1 MKLVT
6 YPLDGVTYSAEDVAA
21 YLCTRTSGV
30 YSRDSNFA
38 VTVSG
43 PREITVSPGLAW
55 INYDDFK
62 GISVCAR
69 ERGTLTVP
77 DADDMLPRIDR
88 VVLQFDANANLTAL
102 KLKPGT
108 PKAEP
113 TAPELIR
120 THFIYELCL
129 CEISVPAGSAEITAA
144 SLTDT
149 RADEALCGLMRDG
162 VTGIP
167 MDELGQQALAKAK
180 ETAKLCDKLLAS
192 YSGGYLGI
200 WPVTLTAEGWAECT
214 DVPGYAYKQT
224 AALRAARAA
233 TVPSAV
239 PSPETYTVA
248 VTAGLAGVCETGDG
262 TITFWAGR
270 RISTSRAC
278 RWKLSPPMRRACC
291 SPGAASGAT
300 RRTQSTPPARPAGCI
315 STPGRARAGGGGE
328 TMASCLISDAPYAA
342 WLSDVLATLEE
353 HKVTKI
359 AVAAPLPGGEVFTG
373 YYDMSTMDKALMAT
387 NIQADA
393 TMGAICANGSRIQRA
408 WDAAQDEDDPEE
420 EGG

>member
-108 PKAEP
+108 PEAEP

-149 RADEALCGLMRDG
+149 RTDEALCGLMRDG

-167 MDELGQQALAKAK
+167 MDELGRQALAKAK
-180 ETAKLCDKLLAS
+180 ETAALCDSLLAS
-192 YSGGYLGI
+192 YTGGYLGI
-200 WPVTLTAEGWAECT
+200 WPVTLPADGWADCA

-224 AALRAARAA
+224 TALRAAREAN
-233 TVPSAV
+233 VPSAV
-239 PSPETYTVA
+239 PTPETFTTA
-248 VTAGLAGVCETGDG
+248 VSAGLAGVCETGAG
-262 TITFWAGR
+262 TVTFWAENVPEGD
-270 RISTSRAC
+270 IQMQVSLLGQIADSSST
-278 RWKLSPPMRRACC
+278 
-291 SPGAASGAT
+291 
-300 RRTQSTPPARPAGCI
+300 
-315 STPGRARAGGGGE
+315 E
-328 TMASCLISDAPYAA
+328 TDDTSALGDT
-342 WLSDVLATLEE
+342 TL
-353 HKVTKI
+353 
-359 AVAAPLPGGEVFTG
+359 G
-373 YYDMSTMDKALMAT
+373 DMTL
-387 NIQADA
+387 
-393 TMGAICANGSRIQRA
+393 
-408 WDAAQDEDDPEE
+408 
-420 EGG
+420 

>member
-108 PKAEP
+108 PEAEP

-129 CEISVPAGSAEITAA
+129 CEVSVPAGSAEITAA

-149 RADEALCGLMRDG
+149 RTDAALCGLMRDG

-167 MDELGQQALAKAK
+167 MDELGRQALAKAK
-180 ETAKLCDKLLAS
+180 ETAALCDSLLAS

-200 WPVTLTAEGWAECT
+200 WPVTLPADGWESCE
-214 DVPGYAYKQT
+214 DMPGYAYKQT

-233 TVPSAV
+233 TVPSAA
-239 PSPETYTVA
+239 SPETYTVA
-248 VTAGLAGVCETGDG
+248 VTAGLAGVCETGGG
-262 TITFWAGR
+262 TITFWAENV
-270 RISTSRAC
+270 
-278 RWKLSPPMRRACC
+278 P
-291 SPGAASGAT
+291 
-300 RRTQSTPPARPAGCI
+300 
-315 STPGRARAGGGGE
+315 
-328 TMASCLISDAPYAA
+328 
-342 WLSDVLATLEE
+342 
-353 HKVTKI
+353 
-359 AVAAPLPGGEVFTG
+359 
-373 YYDMSTMDKALMAT
+373 
-387 NIQADA
+387 
-393 TMGAICANGSRIQRA
+393 
-408 WDAAQDEDDPEE
+408 
-420 EGG
+420 EGGIQMQVELLGPSASTADTGEDTLGDTVLDDTTL

>member
-108 PKAEP
+108 PEAEP

-149 RADEALCGLMRDG
+149 RTDEALCGLMRDG
-162 VTGIP
+162 VTGLP
-167 MDELGQQALAKAK
+167 MEALGAQALAKAK

-192 YSGGYLGI
+192 YTGGYLGI
-200 WPVTLTAEGWAECT
+200 WPVTLTADGWAECT
-214 DVPGYAYKQT
+214 
-224 AALRAARAA
+224 
-233 TVPSAV
+233 
-239 PSPETYTVA
+239 VA
-248 VTAGLAGVCETGDG
+248 VAAGLAGVCETKDG
-262 TITFWAGR
+262 SITFWAENV
-270 RISTSRAC
+270 
-278 RWKLSPPMRRACC
+278 P
-291 SPGAASGAT
+291 
-300 RRTQSTPPARPAGCI
+300 
-315 STPGRARAGGGGE
+315 
-328 TMASCLISDAPYAA
+328 
-342 WLSDVLATLEE
+342 
-353 HKVTKI
+353 
-359 AVAAPLPGGEVFTG
+359 
-373 YYDMSTMDKALMAT
+373 
-387 NIQADA
+387 
-393 TMGAICANGSRIQRA
+393 
-408 WDAAQDEDDPEE
+408 
-420 EGG
+420 EGGIQMQVELLGPSASTADTGADTLGDTVLEDTTL

>member
-108 PKAEP
+108 PEAEP

-149 RADEALCGLMRDG
+149 RTDEALCGLMRDG

-180 ETAKLCDKLLAS
+180 ETAKLCDKLLTS
-192 YSGGYLGI
+192 YTGGYLGI
-200 WPVTLTAEGWAECT
+200 WPVTLPADGWAECT

-224 AALRAARAA
+224 AELRAAREAN
-233 TVPSAV
+233 VPSAV
-239 PSPETYTVA
+239 PSPET
-248 VTAGLAGVCETGDG
+248 
-262 TITFWAGR
+262 
-270 RISTSRAC
+270 
-278 RWKLSPPMRRACC
+278 
-291 SPGAASGAT
+291 
-300 RRTQSTPPARPAGCI
+300 
-315 STPGRARAGGGGE
+315 
-328 TMASCLISDAPYAA
+328 
-342 WLSDVLATLEE
+342 
-353 HKVTKI
+353 
-359 AVAAPLPGGEVFTG
+359 
-373 YYDMSTMDKALMAT
+373 
-387 NIQADA
+387 
-393 TMGAICANGSRIQRA
+393 
-408 WDAAQDEDDPEE
+408 
-420 EGG
+420 

>member
-69 ERGTLTVP
+69 ERSTLTVP

-88 VVLQFDANANLTAL
+88 VVIQFDANANLTAL

-129 CEISVPAGSAEITAA
+129 CEISVQAGSAEITAA

-149 RADEALCGLMRDG
+149 RTDEALCGLMRDG

-167 MDELGQQALAKAK
+167 MDELGAQALAKAK

-200 WPVTLTAEGWAECT
+200 WPVTLRRTAGPNAPTC
-214 DVPGYAYKQT
+214 P
-224 AALRAARAA
+224 A
-233 TVPSAV
+233 TPTSRRPPCGPRGRPPSPRRC

-248 VTAGLAGVCETGDG
+248 VTAGLAGVCETKDG
-262 TITFWAGR
+262 SITFWAENV
-270 RISTSRAC
+270 
-278 RWKLSPPMRRACC
+278 P
-291 SPGAASGAT
+291 
-300 RRTQSTPPARPAGCI
+300 
-315 STPGRARAGGGGE
+315 
-328 TMASCLISDAPYAA
+328 
-342 WLSDVLATLEE
+342 
-353 HKVTKI
+353 
-359 AVAAPLPGGEVFTG
+359 
-373 YYDMSTMDKALMAT
+373 
-387 NIQADA
+387 
-393 TMGAICANGSRIQRA
+393 
-408 WDAAQDEDDPEE
+408 
-420 EGG
+420 EGGIQMQVELLGPSASTADTGEDTLGDTVLEDTTL

>member
-69 ERGTLTVP
+69 ERDTLTVP
-77 DADDMLPRIDR
+77 NADDMLPRIDR

-108 PKAEP
+108 PDSEP
-113 TAPELIR
+113 TAPALIR

-129 CEISVPAGSAEITAA
+129 CEISVPAGSAEISAA
-144 SLTDT
+144 SITDT
-149 RADEALCGLMRDG
+149 RADAALCGLMRDG

-167 MDELGQQALAKAK
+167 MEELGRQALAKAK
-180 ETAKLCDKLLAS
+180 ETAALCDSLLKS

-200 WPVTLTAEGWAECT
+200 WPVTLPAEGWESCE
-214 DVPGYAYKQT
+214 DMPGYSYKQT

-262 TITFWAGR
+262 TITFWAENV
-270 RISTSRAC
+270 
-278 RWKLSPPMRRACC
+278 P
-291 SPGAASGAT
+291 
-300 RRTQSTPPARPAGCI
+300 
-315 STPGRARAGGGGE
+315 
-328 TMASCLISDAPYAA
+328 
-342 WLSDVLATLEE
+342 
-353 HKVTKI
+353 
-359 AVAAPLPGGEVFTG
+359 
-373 YYDMSTMDKALMAT
+373 
-387 NIQADA
+387 
-393 TMGAICANGSRIQRA
+393 
-408 WDAAQDEDDPEE
+408 
-420 EGG
+420 EGGIQMQVELLGPSASTADTGEDTLGDTVLDDTTL

>member
-108 PKAEP
+108 PEAEP

-149 RADEALCGLMRDG
+149 RTDSALCGLMRDG

-167 MDELGQQALAKAK
+167 MDELGRQALAKAK
-180 ETAKLCDKLLAS
+180 ETAALCDSLLAS
-192 YSGGYLGI
+192 YTRRLSRHLARDPPGGRLGRMHRRAR
-200 WPVTLTAEGWAECT
+200 LRLQADG
-214 DVPGYAYKQT
+214 
-224 AALRAARAA
+224 RAAGSERGKRPLRR
-233 TVPSAV
+233 THPGR
-239 PSPETYTVA
+239 PSPWRWPP
-248 VTAGLAGVCETGDG
+248 GLAGVCETGAG
-262 TITFWAGR
+262 TVTFWAENVPEGD
-270 RISTSRAC
+270 IQMQVELLGPSASTAD
-278 RWKLSPPMRRACC
+278 
-291 SPGAASGAT
+291 T
-300 RRTQSTPPARPAGCI
+300 
-315 STPGRARAGGGGE
+315 GE
-328 TMASCLISDAPYAA
+328 DTLGDT
-342 WLSDVLATLEE
+342 VLDDTTL
-353 HKVTKI
+353 
-359 AVAAPLPGGEVFTG
+359 
-373 YYDMSTMDKALMAT
+373 
-387 NIQADA
+387 
-393 TMGAICANGSRIQRA
+393 
-408 WDAAQDEDDPEE
+408 
-420 EGG
+420 

>member
-77 DADDMLPRIDR
+77 VADEMLPRIDR

-108 PKAEP
+108 PEAEP

-149 RADEALCGLMRDG
+149 RPDPELCGLMRDG

-167 MDELGQQALAKAK
+167 MDELGRQALAKAK
-180 ETAKLCDKLLAS
+180 ETAALCDSLLAS
-192 YSGGYLGI
+192 YTGGYLGI
-200 WPVTLTAEGWAECT
+200 WPVTLPADGWAECT

-224 AALRAARAA
+224 AELRAAREAN
-233 TVPSAV
+233 VPSAV
-239 PSPETYTVA
+239 PTPETFTVA
-248 VTAGLAGVCETGDG
+248 VSAGLAGVCETGAG
-262 TITFWAGR
+262 TVTFWAENVPEGD
-270 RISTSRAC
+270 IQMQVSLLGQIADSSSTE
-278 RWKLSPPMRRACC
+278 
-291 SPGAASGAT
+291 T
-300 RRTQSTPPARPAGCI
+300 DDTSTLGN
-315 STPGRARAGGGGE
+315 T
-328 TMASCLISDAPYAA
+328 
-342 WLSDVLATLEE
+342 TL
-353 HKVTKI
+353 
-359 AVAAPLPGGEVFTG
+359 G
-373 YYDMSTMDKALMAT
+373 DMTL
-387 NIQADA
+387 
-393 TMGAICANGSRIQRA
+393 
-408 WDAAQDEDDPEE
+408 
-420 EGG
+420 

>member
-108 PKAEP
+108 PEAEP

-149 RADEALCGLMRDG
+149 RADAALCGLMRDG

-167 MDELGQQALAKAK
+167 MNALGAQALAKAK
-180 ETAKLCDKLLAS
+180 ETAALCDALLQS
-192 YSGGYLGI
+192 YTGGYLGI
-200 WPVTLTAEGWAECT
+200 WPVTLTTGGWAKST
-214 DVPGYAYKQT
+214 DLPSYPYKQT
-224 AALRAARAA
+224 AELRAARESSR
-233 TVPSAV
+233 PEAV
-239 PSPETYTVA
+239 PALDSFN
-248 VTAGLAGVCETGDG
+248 TAIAAGIAGVCETKDG
-262 TITFWAGR
+262 SVTFWAEEVPEQE
-270 RISTSRAC
+270 I
-278 RWKLSPPMRRACC
+278 LM
-291 SPGAASGAT
+291 
-300 RRTQSTPPARPAGCI
+300 Q
-315 STPGRARAGGGGE
+315 
-328 TMASCLISDAPYAA
+328 
-342 WLSDVLATLEE
+342 VTLLGPKTAENQQE
-353 HKVTKI
+353 
-359 AVAAPLPGGEVFTG
+359 A
-373 YYDMSTMDKALMAT
+373 
-387 NIQADA
+387 
-393 TMGAICANGSRIQRA
+393 
-408 WDAAQDEDDPEE
+408 
-420 EGG
+420 

>member
-69 ERGTLTVP
+69 ERSTLTVP

-88 VVLQFDANANLTAL
+88 VVLQFDANANTTTLEVL
-102 KLKPGT
+102 QGT
-108 PKAEP
+108 PSSEP
-113 TAPELIR
+113 AAPAISR
-120 THFIYELCL
+120 TEMVYDLCL
-129 CEISVPAGSAEITAA
+129 AEVSRPAGQTSVSAAD
-144 SLTDT
+144 LTDT

-167 MDELGQQALAKAK
+167 MDELGRQALAKAK
-180 ETAKLCDKLLAS
+180 ETAALCDSLLAS

-200 WPVTLTAEGWAECT
+200 WPVTLSAEGWESCE
-214 DVPGYAYKQT
+214 DMPGYAYKQT

-248 VTAGLAGVCETGDG
+248 VTAGLAGVCETKDG
-262 TITFWAGR
+262 SITFWAENV
-270 RISTSRAC
+270 
-278 RWKLSPPMRRACC
+278 P
-291 SPGAASGAT
+291 
-300 RRTQSTPPARPAGCI
+300 
-315 STPGRARAGGGGE
+315 
-328 TMASCLISDAPYAA
+328 
-342 WLSDVLATLEE
+342 
-353 HKVTKI
+353 
-359 AVAAPLPGGEVFTG
+359 
-373 YYDMSTMDKALMAT
+373 
-387 NIQADA
+387 
-393 TMGAICANGSRIQRA
+393 
-408 WDAAQDEDDPEE
+408 
-420 EGG
+420 EGGIQMQVELLGPSASTADTGEDTLGDTVLDDTTL